1 MKTHSRWLA
10 SNSVFAYAFSLLPSV
25 VLAVVNFNTSRSL
38 ACDRVAL
45 AGHALPGMLR
55 DQEESLR

>member
-10 SNSVFAYAFSLLPSV
+10 SNSVVAYAFSLLPSV
-25 VLAVVNFNTSRSL
+25 VLAVFAFHKPRL
-38 ACDRVAL
+38 LGCYRMAL

-55 DQEESLR
+55 VQEESLR